1 MSLTFSRPQ
10 YPTGRLAP
18 TLFLAIAALVTL
30 SVAACGQ
37 DADTDAMTED
47 VTQDVMP
54 RVTEQESA
62 EAEVA
67 SFIADLEV
75 MEEKFVALAEAFPE
89 DTYTWRPM
97 EGVRSVSEVLM
108 LIASEGYG
116 FAPRALGGTAAMSR
130 EESGELSTIT
140 DKAQVIDHLTKGFAH
155 AKMELGAIDPTTL
168 VGPRTVFG
176 QERTT
181 PELILFVAGDM
192 HEHLGQLI
200 AYARTNQIVPPWS
213 Q

>member
-1 MSLTFSRPQ
+1 MVVKRITGCVCMFVPVLSL
-10 YPTGRLAP
+10 
-18 TLFLAIAALVTL
+18 
-30 SVAACGQ
+30 ACGP
-37 DADTDAMTED
+37 APAETE
-47 VTQDVMP
+47 VATTAQDVMADM
-54 RVTEQESA
+54 TAQESA
-62 EAEVA
+62 AAEMA

-75 MEEKFVALAEAFPE
+75 MREKFLALADAFPE

-97 EGVRSVSEVLM
+97 DGVRSVSEVLM

-116 FAPRALGGTAAMSR
+116 FAPTALGGTAAMSR
-130 EESGELSTIT
+130 EESGELSSVT

-155 AKMELGAIDPTTL
+155 AKMELEAIDPATL
-168 VGPRTVFG
+168 LGARTVFG

-181 PELILFVAGDM
+181 PDLVLFVAGDM

-213 Q
+213 R